1 MGFLCRHCGNT
12 FERLERMEMHSE
24 RCWKANKA
32 DTFCNCLMM
41 LGVECDCLKQCSEL
55 NKKLLNEKQIKEKQM
70 SDKKHGNMLIDL
82 FNEFKKIQDIV
93 DEYSPSDDKSGEET
107 EDKEGDTVE
116 DVMSAEPRKLSLE
129 ELASIE
135 EIKEVGNDFYAMLH
149 SLGDSREIEMAKLK
163 LEECVM
169 WAVKGICNND

>member
-24 RCWKANKA
+24 RCWKADKA
-32 DTFCNCLMM
+32 NTFCKCLMM
-41 LGVECDCLKQCSEL
+41 LGVEYNCLEQYSEL
-55 NKKLLNEKQIKEKQM
+55 NKKLLKEKQM

-82 FNEFKKIQDIV
+82 FNELKKIQDMV
-93 DEYSPSDDKSGEET
+93 DEYRQSGDKTGEEP

-135 EIKEVGNDFYAMLH
+135 EIKDVGNDFYAMLH

>member
-12 FERLERMEMHSE
+12 F
-24 RCWKANKA
+24 
-32 DTFCNCLMM
+32 CNCLMM
-41 LGVECDCLKQCSEL
+41 LGVERDCLKQYSEL
-55 NKKLLNEKQIKEKQM
+55 NKKLLKEKQM

-82 FNEFKKIQDIV
+82 FNELKKIQDIV
-93 DEYSPSDDKSGEET
+93 DEYRPSGYKTGEEK
-107 EDKEGDTVE
+107 EDKEDDTVE
-116 DVMSAEPRKLSLE
+116 DVMNVNPKSLSLE
-129 ELASIE
+129 QRLSIQ
-135 EIKEVGNDFYAMLH
+135 EIKEFGNDFYAMLH

>member
-1 MGFLCRHCGNT
+1 
-12 FERLERMEMHSE
+12 
-24 RCWKANKA
+24 
-32 DTFCNCLMM
+32 
-41 LGVECDCLKQCSEL
+41 
-55 NKKLLNEKQIKEKQM
+55 M

-82 FNEFKKIQDIV
+82 FNELKKIQDMV
-93 DEYSPSDDKSGEET
+93 DEYRPSGYKTGEEP

-116 DVMSAEPRKLSLE
+116 DVMRAEPRKLSLE

>member
-1 MGFLCRHCGNT
+1 
-12 FERLERMEMHSE
+12 
-24 RCWKANKA
+24 
-32 DTFCNCLMM
+32 
-41 LGVECDCLKQCSEL
+41 
-55 NKKLLNEKQIKEKQM
+55 M

-82 FNEFKKIQDIV
+82 FNELKKIQDMV
-93 DEYSPSDDKSGEET
+93 DEYRPSGDKTGEEP

-135 EIKEVGNDFYAMLH
+135 EIKEVGNDFYAMIH

>member
-1 MGFLCRHCGNT
+1 
-12 FERLERMEMHSE
+12 
-24 RCWKANKA
+24 
-32 DTFCNCLMM
+32 
-41 LGVECDCLKQCSEL
+41 
-55 NKKLLNEKQIKEKQM
+55 M

-82 FNEFKKIQDIV
+82 FNELKKIQDMV
-93 DEYSPSDDKSGEET
+93 DEYLPSGDKTGEEP

-116 DVMSAEPRKLSLE
+116 DVMNAKPIKLSLE

>member
-1 MGFLCRHCGNT
+1 
-12 FERLERMEMHSE
+12 
-24 RCWKANKA
+24 
-32 DTFCNCLMM
+32 
-41 LGVECDCLKQCSEL
+41 
-55 NKKLLNEKQIKEKQM
+55 M

-82 FNEFKKIQDIV
+82 FNELKKIQDMV
-93 DEYSPSDDKSGEET
+93 DEYLPSGDKTGEEP

-116 DVMSAEPRKLSLE
+116 DVMNAEPRKLSLE
-129 ELASIE
+129 ELSSIE

-149 SLGDSREIEMAKLK
+149 SLGNSREMEIAKLK

>member
-1 MGFLCRHCGNT
+1 
-12 FERLERMEMHSE
+12 
-24 RCWKANKA
+24 
-32 DTFCNCLMM
+32 
-41 LGVECDCLKQCSEL
+41 
-55 NKKLLNEKQIKEKQM
+55 M

-82 FNEFKKIQDIV
+82 FNEFKKIQDMV
-93 DEYSPSDDKSGEET
+93 DEYRPSGDKTGEEP

-116 DVMSAEPRKLSLE
+116 DVMNAEPRKLSLE

-135 EIKEVGNDFYAMLH
+135 EIKEVGNDFYAMIH